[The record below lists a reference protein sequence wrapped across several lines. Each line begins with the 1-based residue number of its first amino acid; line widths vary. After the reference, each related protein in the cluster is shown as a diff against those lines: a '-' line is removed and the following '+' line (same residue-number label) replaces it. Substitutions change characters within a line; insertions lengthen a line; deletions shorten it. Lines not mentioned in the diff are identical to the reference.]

1 MDERIVAPIVADDD
15 EKRTI
20 CHPLAVTRAEHT
32 TSMLVLLLYT
42 LFKMTGERE
51 YLGAMTDILEK
62 AEPDFKHAPSLD
74 TPGLVAFYDFHRPL
88 SDEHAVQVA
97 QELKVST
104 CLLSCCSFKFLF

>member
-32 TSMLVLLLYT
+32 TSMLVLLYT
-42 LFKMTGERE
+42 LFKKTGERE

-104 CLLSCCSFKFLF
+104 CLFSCCSFKFLF